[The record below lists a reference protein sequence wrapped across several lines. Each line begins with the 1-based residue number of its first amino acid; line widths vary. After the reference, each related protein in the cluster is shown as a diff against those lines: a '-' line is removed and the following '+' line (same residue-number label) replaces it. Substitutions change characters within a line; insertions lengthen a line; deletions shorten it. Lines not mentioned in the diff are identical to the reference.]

1 LKPMEMLN
9 SKREVTG
16 WEIFEAVVAAMDVA
30 KKNPNLDPKMVIPAS
45 IIMCLFEPRIKGE
58 VARAAE
64 IHKDQYG
71 FLSEV
76 FGDD

>member
-1 LKPMEMLN
+1 
-9 SKREVTG
+9 VAG
-16 WEIFEAVVAAMDVA
+16 WEIFEAVVAAMDAA
-30 KKNPNLDPKMVIPAS
+30 KKNPNLDPEIVITAS
-45 IIMCLFEPRIKGE
+45 VIMCLFEPRIKDE

-64 IHKDQYG
+64 IHKDQYS